1 MTKDPEQTQEVKRL
15 VEAIA
20 AFRDIEDDEACAVA
34 VSRALEDWPGYQT
47 KLRQLRQQRVNA
59 LKEQGRTW
67 KEIGQ
72 LLGGVS
78 AARAQQIGKGLSGA
92 QRRRAD
98 REAKGAVAE

>member
-34 VSRALEDWPGYQT
+34 VSRALEDWPSYQT
-47 KLRQLRQQRVNA
+47 NLRQLRQQRVNA

-78 AARAQQIGKGLSGA
+78 AARAQQIGKGMSGA

-98 REAKGAVAE
+98 REAQGPAEA